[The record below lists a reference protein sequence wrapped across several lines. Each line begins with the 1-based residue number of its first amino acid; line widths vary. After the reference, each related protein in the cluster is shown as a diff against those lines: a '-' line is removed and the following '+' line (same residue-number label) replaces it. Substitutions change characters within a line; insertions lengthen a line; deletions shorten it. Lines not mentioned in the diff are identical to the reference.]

1 MTIQAGYI
9 LIFLVLLATQAFCG
23 IKALIAKRTIS
34 KWVFYLNL
42 AVSLPI
48 IANIII
54 TASSN
59 RLVSIVGYY
68 MYYIGMVFVMLAMV
82 NFTNAYCTGVDP
94 NKKYK
99 KPIAM
104 YIMALLDLI
113 SLSIGPVSHHVFE
126 VEQTLVENKIYFI
139 SNPLIG
145 LTIHRII
152 CYGMYLCVIAIFGL
166 AVKKT
171 AKIYREKYIFIF
183 IALIAAGILQAYFI
197 ITKTP
202 IDRSV
207 IPHGIIGILVYY
219 FAIRYKPVR
228 LLDSLLTSVA
238 TNLTDGIIVF
248 DVNYKTLWA
257 NSTAFQ
263 MLDLRG
269 DVNQIKPALMEI
281 FGDHTND
288 GDDWIQNFYIEDQDK
303 YYTME
308 KKTVV
313 NKGSVDG
320 CFLIISDNTKQK
332 KDMEKEL
339 YDSNHDRLTGIYNI
353 TYLYKTIKEIINKHP
368 EEEYTVVYLNV
379 KNFKI
384 INDIF
389 GNLFGDKAL
398 IKIASMLKTSLTDEN
413 VIIARLVG
421 DTFGIFMPTKCYNEK
436 IYYKLFS
443 DFKIK
448 ANKNTQHQV
457 CVHIGVYENVDKKLD
472 PSVMFDRAHIALNT
486 ITDNYKTSLKKYDET
501 IRQTLLEEQK
511 LALNL
516 GTALEE
522 NQIRPYLQPIT
533 DVFGKVVG
541 AEALARW
548 IHPELGFLPPG
559 KFIPT
564 FEKNG
569 MIVEVDRHIWEEVCK
584 ILQNWKDKYP
594 DLFLSINISP
604 KDFYFLDVVQVVCDL
619 VEEYE
624 IESKKLRIEITET
637 AMMSDQEEKLK
648 IFNTLREKG
657 FIVEM
662 DDFGSGYS
670 SLNMLKNMP
679 VDVLKIDMNFLDEN
693 GNDRSKTIVKNVI
706 NLSNELKLTTLTEGV
721 ENLQQYSDLID
732 MGCVLFQ
739 GYYFAKP
746 MPVDEFEKFLEERK

>member
-1 MTIQAGYI
+1 MTIQTQYI
-9 LIFLVLLATQAFCG
+9 LIFLVILGAQVFCG
-23 IKALIAKRTIS
+23 IKALLSKKTIG

-42 AVSLPI
+42 AISLPI

-54 TASSN
+54 TASST
-59 RLVSIVGYY
+59 RIVSIIGYY

-82 NFTNAYCTGVDP
+82 NFTNEYCKGINP
-94 NKKYK
+94 YK

-104 YIMALLDLI
+104 YIIALIDLL
-113 SLSIGPVSHHVFE
+113 SLSIGPFTQHVFK
-126 VEQTLVENKIYFI
+126 VEQTLVENKVYFI
-139 SNPLIG
+139 SNPLFG
-145 LTIHRII
+145 LNIHRLI
-152 CYGMYLCVIAIFGL
+152 CYGIYICVIAIFVL
-166 AVKKT
+166 AFKKT
-171 AKIYREKYIFIF
+171 AKIYREKFIFIL

-202 IDRSV
+202 IDRSI

-219 FAIRYKPVR
+219 FAIKYTPVK
-228 LLDSLLTSVA
+228 LLDTLLTSVA

-257 NSTAFQ
+257 NSNAFQ
-263 MLDLRG
+263 MLDIRG
-269 DVNQIKPALMEI
+269 DISQIKPALMET

-288 GDDWIQNFYIEDQDK
+288 GDDWVQDFYIEAQDK

-308 KKTVV
+308 KKTVISQGNIV
-313 NKGSVDG
+313 G
-320 CFLIISDNTKQK
+320 CFLVISDNTKQK

-339 YDSNHDRLTGIYNI
+339 YDSNHDRLTGLYNI
-353 TYLYKTIKEIINKHP
+353 NYLYKIIKEIIHKRP
-368 EEEYTVVYLNV
+368 DEEYTVVYLNI

-398 IKIASMLKTSLTDEN
+398 IKIASMLKTNIKGDDI
-413 VIIARLVG
+413 IIARLVG
-421 DTFGIFMPTKCYNEK
+421 DTFGIFMPTKEYNEK
-436 IYYKLFS
+436 VYYKLFN
-443 DFKIK
+443 DFKLK

-457 CVHIGVYENVDKKLD
+457 CIHIGVYENVDKKLD

-486 ITDNYKTSLKKYDET
+486 ITDNYKTSIKKYDET

-569 MIVEVDRHIWEEVCK
+569 MIVEIDRHIWEEVCK
-584 ILQNWKDKYP
+584 ILQNWKNKYP

-604 KDFYFLDVVQVVCDL
+604 KDFYFLDVVQVICDL
-619 VEEYE
+619 VEQYE
-624 IESKKLRIEITET
+624 IEPKKLRIEITET

-648 IFNTLREKG
+648 IFNVLREKG

-721 ENLQQYSDLID
+721 ETKQQYSDLID

-746 MPVDEFEKFLEERK
+746 MPVDEFEKFLEEQT